1 MENKESFVFYRSF
14 KESIGDLSDKDKL
27 TMYEAI
33 SDYGLN
39 QIEPELQGFPKAL
52 FSLIKPQ
59 LDANFTRW
67 KNGCKG
73 GAPKGSRNNPNGR
86 PKKEDNKPITN
97 QELTEN
103 KANVNDNDNVNV
115 NGIKKVI
122 KKGELSLEQKQKDF
136 YESLRPYTEKYGKQM
151 IRDFYNWWSAP
162 IQKKPNKMLKE
173 DCVTFSLNGRLM
185 TWYRKNGGESKYG
198 K

>member
-103 KANVNDNDNVNV
+103 KANVNDNVNDNVNV
-115 NGIKKVI
+115 IKKNS
-122 KKGELSLEQKQKDF
+122 KKEILSFSDRQKYFKDSLVPYVEL
-136 YESLRPYTEKYGKQM
+136 YGKPM
-151 IRDFYNWWSAP
+151 IRAFFDYWSEP
-162 IQKKPNKMLKE
+162 TQKGIEKMRYELEKTWKVE
-173 DCVTFSLNGRLM
+173 SRLRTWERRQNNG
-185 TWYRKNGGESKYG
+185 K
-198 K
+198 

>member
-122 KKGELSLEQKQKDF
+122 KKVKLSFDQRQTNF
-136 YESLRPYTEKYGKQM
+136 YESLRPYTEEYGKDM
-151 IRDFYNWWSAP
+151 IRSFFDHWSAP
-162 IQKKPNKMLKE
+162 LVDNPDKMLKE
-173 DCVTFSLNGRLM
+173 DCKAWSLEGRLR
-185 TWYRKNGGESKYG
+185 TWKRKESIYG